1 MKPRQ
6 YLAEVLTRPAAL
18 RFMLGDNDA
27 AVLDELRAD
36 MLRWAAQT
44 GEKPI
49 GLNRC
54 ASLST
59 PRATRIDMR
68 DALLAQ
74 AAELLTGTRWARCKA
89 LAELARAFNA
99 RRYDAWVRA
108 GIPSTAGTVDV
119 LLFRAC
125 EQGESLPQTP
135 EQFLSILPCP
145 A

>member
-1 MKPRQ
+1 MDQ
-6 YLAEVLTRPAAL
+6 PAAL
-18 RFMLGDNDA
+18 RFLLGDNDV
-27 AVLDELRAD
+27 AVLDELRAT

-68 DALLAQ
+68 DALLVQ

-89 LAELARAFNA
+89 MAEMSRTFNA
-99 RRYDAWVRA
+99 RRYPSWLRA
-108 GIPSTAGTVDV
+108 GIPSTASTIDV

-125 EQGESLPQTP
+125 ELGEPLPESP
-135 EQFLSILPCP
+135 ENFLRILPCP